1 MAQPQEDFGYS
12 IYGDKESSIDGDNKG
27 FVDTSIKMS
36 DQTPTKKGL
45 TEKETQVINK
55 IRLILTNAGFE
66 KENKESILLSYT
78 PKTKSEDV
86 DLRALQNAVN
96 AEYKQKKNS
105 FTSMGAPN
113 VFEINSQIEKDN
125 ETNRPSLV
133 EEHNLLHQQKQ
144 QQLLSQEKLLQ
155 QQRLSQGGRTSKR
168 QRKNRSSRRSSRR
181 RMIRRT
187 RRRV

>member
-1 MAQPQEDFGYS
+1 MAAQTKEDFGYS

-36 DQTPTKKGL
+36 DQTPTNKGL

-55 IRLILTNAGFE
+55 IKLILTIAGFE

-96 AEYKQKKNS
+96 AEYKQKNNS

-113 VFEINSQIEKDN
+113 VFEINSKIEKDN
-125 ETNRPSLV
+125 EADRPSLV
-133 EEHNLLHQQKQ
+133 E
-144 QQLLSQEKLLQ
+144 EKLLQ